1 MCVNKCAPHKCVSF
15 PNRTDRIF
23 LSDVIKWRP
32 LPVGRTQKEI
42 THPHTHTRSRQQQSS
57 INRHFGNCAIDTH
70 THTHKHTLTPLRA
83 GKKTTMLR
91 NHCRRYVVYCPL
103 IESERPGSTP
113 CGVRTKEIRPA
124 AAYAR
129 IKHSRK
135 CMRGPFGRTHPRQT
149 TSRRARARARSLTC
163 ERAHTYRA
171 YVLGNVAR
179 ARLFMYKEFP
189 FIYPGRQLCCCLRK
203 HYCFDSGIVNTP
215 HPRQSPEEYVARCMR
230 RGGGMVIY
238 SLTLARWGDGRG
250 GGRSGTRACL
260 CGFEYVKNDILAVP
274 FHFAEH

>member
-32 LPVGRTQKEI
+32 LPVGRTKRNHTSTHAHAFATAAVVHQSPFRKLCHLHAHAHAH
-42 THPHTHTRSRQQQSS
+42 THPAPSWKKKPLCCATIAADMWCIARSS
-57 INRHFGNCAIDTH
+57 
-70 THTHKHTLTPLRA
+70 RA
-83 GKKTTMLR
+83 
-91 NHCRRYVVYCPL
+91 
-103 IESERPGSTP
+103 RPGSTP

-238 SLTLARWGDGRG
+238 SLTLARWGGGRG